1 MRILILSDIHANLN
15 ALTTVLQDAGSF
27 DAAWCLGDLTGY
39 GPDPNE
45 CIRLVRS
52 LPGLVCLMGNHDA
65 AVIDKIDL
73 NSFNK
78 EARQAALWTRKALS
92 MENLEFLANLPE
104 KQEIDGIT
112 LAHGSPR
119 NPIWEYLLDTYTAA
133 INFTTFE
140 TDYAFVGHTHI
151 PICYLLGEDDRME
164 WRIMKEDEEIEMNSR
179 GILNPGSV
187 GQPRDRDRR
196 AAYAIYLPEEKLWTS
211 RRVDYDVTPVQTR
224 IRVAGLPKRH
234 AQRLAEGW

>member
-15 ALTTVLQDAGSF
+15 ALTAVLQDAGTF

-45 CIRLVRS
+45 CIRLVSS

-78 EARQAALWTRKALS
+78 EARQAALWTRKVLTR
-92 MENLEFLANLPE
+92 ENFEFLQNLPE
-104 KQEIDGIT
+104 KQEINGIT

-133 INFTTFE
+133 INFTAFE

-151 PICYLLGEDDRME
+151 PICYLLGEEERME
-164 WRIMKEDEEIEMNSR
+164 WRIMKEDEEISLISR

-196 AAYAIYLPEEKLWTS
+196 AAYAIFQPEEKLWTS
-211 RRVDYDVTPVQTR
+211 QRVEYDVTPVQIR
-224 IRVAGLPKRH
+224 IRTAGLPKRH

>member
-1 MRILILSDIHANLN
+1 MRILILSDIHANLT
-15 ALTTVLQDAGSF
+15 ALQAVLEDAGSF
-27 DAAWCLGDLTGY
+27 DAVWCLGDLTGY

-45 CIRLVRS
+45 VVSQVRK

-65 AVIDKIDL
+65 AVTGQIDL
-73 NSFNK
+73 ASFNK
-78 EARQAALWTRKALS
+78 EARQAAQWTSKALS
-92 MENLEFLANLPE
+92 TENMDFLENLPE
-104 KQEIDGIT
+104 KQEINGIT

-133 INFTTFE
+133 VNFTAFE

-151 PICYLLGEDDRME
+151 PLCYIMNGKDRLE
-164 WRIMKEDEEIEMNSR
+164 WRLLSAMDQLELGSR

-187 GQPRDRDRR
+187 GQPRDHDHR
-196 AAYAIYLPEEKLWTS
+196 AAYAIYQPEISLWTS
-211 RRVDYDVTPVQTR
+211 HRVDYNFTGVQER
-224 IRVAGLPKRH
+224 IRSHGLPKRH

>member
-1 MRILILSDIHANLN
+1 MRILILSDIHANLT
-15 ALTTVLQDAGSF
+15 ALQAVLEDAGSF
-27 DAAWCLGDLTGY
+27 DAVWCLGDLTGY

-45 CIRLVRS
+45 VVSQVRK

-65 AVIDKIDL
+65 AVTGQIDL
-73 NSFNK
+73 ASFNK
-78 EARQAALWTRKALS
+78 EARQAAQWTSKALS
-92 MENLEFLANLPE
+92 KENMDFLENLPE
-104 KQEIDGIT
+104 KQEINGIT

-133 INFTTFE
+133 VNFTAFE

-151 PICYLLGEDDRME
+151 PLCYIMNGKDRLE
-164 WRIMKEDEEIEMNSR
+164 WRLLSAMDQLELGSR

-187 GQPRDRDRR
+187 GQPRDHDHR
-196 AAYAIYLPEEKLWTS
+196 AAYAIYQPEISLWTS
-211 RRVDYDVTPVQTR
+211 HRVDYNFTGVQER
-224 IRVAGLPKRH
+224 IRSHGLPKRH

>member
-1 MRILILSDIHANLN
+1 MRILILSDIHANLT
-15 ALTTVLQDAGSF
+15 ALQAVLEDAGSF
-27 DAAWCLGDLTGY
+27 DAVWCLGDLTGY

-45 CIRLVRS
+45 VVSQVRK

-65 AVIDKIDL
+65 AVTGQIDL
-73 NSFNK
+73 TSFNK
-78 EARQAALWTRKALS
+78 EARQAAQWTSKALS
-92 MENLEFLANLPE
+92 TENMDFLENLPE
-104 KQEIDGIT
+104 KQEINGIT

-133 INFTTFE
+133 VNFTAFE

-151 PICYLLGEDDRME
+151 PLCYIMNGKDRLE
-164 WRIMKEDEEIEMNSR
+164 WRLLSAMDQLELGSR

-187 GQPRDRDRR
+187 GQPRDHDHR
-196 AAYAIYLPEEKLWTS
+196 AAYAIYQPEISLWTS
-211 RRVDYDVTPVQTR
+211 HRVEYDFTGVQER
-224 IRVAGLPKRH
+224 IRSHGLPKRH